1 MRPLLQRFAL
11 LIVAGVGLC
20 LTSCSN
26 RYVPYVQHPESGATL
41 EGAVTYGGQK
51 VLVAL
56 VIAQGPNG
64 SANAFIDDD
73 GKYHI
78 ANAPLG
84 EVNIAVNTDAGKG
97 QMISK
102 AMAQSRGKGGR
113 MPAVVEVPG
122 KYGTPA
128 TSGIK
133 TTVAKG
139 PNTFDIVIP
148 K

>member
-1 MRPLLQRFAL
+1 MRRKLPRFVAL
-11 LIVAGVGLC
+11 LLAGAGLC

-26 RYVPYVQHPESGATL
+26 RYVPYEQRPESGATL
-41 EGAVTYGGQK
+41 EGTVTYGGQK

-84 EVNIAVNTDAGKG
+84 EINLAVNTDAGKG

-102 AMAQSRGKGGR
+102 AMAQSRGKGGP
-113 MPAVVEVPG
+113 MPSVVEVPG
-122 KYGTPA
+122 KFGNPA

-133 TTVAKG
+133 TTVNKG

>member
-1 MRPLLQRFAL
+1 MRPLLQRSVP
-11 LIVAGVGLC
+11 LILAGVGLC
-20 LTSCSN
+20 LASCSN
-26 RYVPYVQHPESGATL
+26 RYVPYVQYPETGATL

-56 VIAQGPNG
+56 IIAQGPNG

-73 GKYHI
+73 GRYHL
-78 ANAPLG
+78 NNVPVG

-97 QMISK
+97 QLISRT
-102 AMAQSRGKGGR
+102 MSQSRGKGGP
-113 MPAVVEVPG
+113 MPSVVEVPA
-122 KYGTPA
+122 KYGNPA

-139 PNTFDIVIP
+139 ANTFDIVIG

>member
-1 MRPLLQRFAL
+1 MRPMLQRFVP
-11 LIVAGVGLC
+11 LILAGVGLC
-20 LTSCSN
+20 LASCSN
-26 RYVPYVQHPESGATL
+26 RYVAYVQHPESGATL
-41 EGAVTYGGQK
+41 EGSVTYGGQK

-84 EVNIAVNTDAGKG
+84 EINIAVNTDAGKG

-102 AMAQSRGKGGR
+102 AMSQSRGKGGR
-113 MPAVVEVPG
+113 MPSVVEVPG
-122 KYGTPA
+122 KFGNPA

-133 TTVAKG
+133 TTINKG
-139 PNTFDIVIP
+139 ANTFDIVLD